1 MRPVNPFPNRWR
13 LIIAASL
20 VAAAVMLAMLATGMT
35 ASAESD
41 NPQKAP
47 VTGLSATSGSNPGE
61 IDVRWD
67 AHPAGAVDYRVA
79 WKPVGERFRPASD
92 TDWNANPTA
101 TGMTITGLTEG
112 SEYKVK
118 VRARFDSNP
127 RSRWSSVATATAA
140 SSSQPDPPPPV
151 IQPPEPTPPL
161 ETAEG
166 HSSPHHLS
174 ISDASATEGD
184 DITFT
189 VTLNPVSTDSVTFG
203 FATSIESDD
212 NAEGNDFTPAV
223 GSSFTILAG
232 QTSRTFTVPT
242 QDDGHNTPSSVYE
255 GDETFTITISNPTNA
270 EIAQATAK
278 GTIIDDEDVPT
289 ASFEIGPTSFFEGAG
304 TVNNVLIINTS
315 NLNERDAQLSLAV
328 SGTAVADEDYVA
340 LPQTLTVSRGQR
352 QIERSISIIDDSIFE
367 DPQTIEIRIAA
378 ASDNIQVDPA
388 ANAITFTIN
397 DNDNV
402 PHVSASA
409 QDGTEGGQ
417 NAGTTPIAG
426 QDFANVVFRLNVDP
440 PHQATITMRVQ
451 TIEKTAI
458 AGLDYQEPPTTF
470 RFEPGEI
477 TKYIKVPVI
486 DDDQYERR
494 GTETFT
500 LRLYQLSYGGISS
513 ALDLR
518 ITGRII
524 DNEEPGPVPEGDYVT
539 ADRNT
544 SAYID
549 VGESWLNGNPVPG
562 RIEEQNDQDWYL
574 TNLRAGRCYQIEI
587 RGKSDAE
594 GELPGAEGLTL
605 TDPYLNGVY
614 RDDGVYLPGTTNR
627 DGGVDLSAA
636 PYHPVQQDRRLL
648 HRRQPRLVRRAAA
661 PSTFRS
667 INLGARTKT
676 CTEVDLDNLTYK
688 PGTFDSK

>member
-1 MRPVNPFPNRWR
+1 MQLANPFPKQWR
-13 LIIAASL
+13 LIVAASL
-20 VAAAVMLAMLATGMT
+20 VAAAIVIAMLATGMT
-35 ASAESD
+35 AWAQS
-41 NPQKAP
+41 NPQRAA
-47 VTGLSATSGSNPGE
+47 VTGLSATPGANPGE
-61 IDVRWD
+61 TDVSWD
-67 AHPAGAVDYRVA
+67 AHPAGARDYRVA
-79 WKPVGERFRPASD
+79 WKPVGESFRPASD
-92 TDWNANPTA
+92 TDWNAKPTA
-101 TGMTITGLTEG
+101 TGMTIAGLTG
-112 SEYKVK
+112 GDDYKVR

-127 RSRWSSVATATAA
+127 RSRWSTVATATATEA
-140 SSSQPDPPPPV
+140 SSPPPPV
-151 IQPPEPTPPL
+151 IQPPEPTPTPDH
-161 ETAEG
+161 AES
-166 HSSPHHLS
+166 HSSPHYLS

-212 NAEGNDFTPAV
+212 NAEGIDFTATA
-223 GSSFTILAG
+223 GSFVISAG
-232 QTSRTFTVPT
+232 QTSRTLTVPT
-242 QDDGHNTPSSVYE
+242 RDDGHNTPSSVYE
-255 GDETFTITISNPTNA
+255 GDETFTFTISNPTGA
-270 EIAQATAK
+270 EISQATAK
-278 GTIIDDEDVPT
+278 GAIIDDEDVPT
-289 ASFEIGPTSFFEGAG
+289 ASFEIGPRLIYEGAG
-304 TVNNVLIINTS
+304 TVNNVMIINTS
-315 NLNERDAQLSLAV
+315 NLNERNAQLSLAV

-340 LPQTLTVSRGQR
+340 LPQTLTVSRGQI
-352 QIERSISIIDDSIFE
+352 QIKPPISIIDDSIFE
-367 DPQTIEIRIAA
+367 DEQTIELRIAA

-388 ANAITFTIN
+388 ANAITVTIK
-397 DNDNV
+397 DKDTV
-402 PHVSASA
+402 PNVSASA
-409 QDGTEGGQ
+409 RDGTEGGQ

-426 QDFANVVFRLNVDP
+426 QDFANVVFELNVDP
-440 PHQATITMRVQ
+440 YHQATITMRVE

-500 LRLYQLSYGGISS
+500 LRLYQLFYGGFSS
-513 ALDLR
+513 PLDLR

-524 DNEEPGPVPEGDYVT
+524 DNDEPGPVPEGDYVT

-544 SAYID
+544 GAYID
-549 VGESWLNGNPVPG
+549 VGESWLHGNPVPG

-574 TNLRAGRCYQIEI
+574 TNLRAGRCHQIEI

-627 DGGVDLSAA
+627 DGGADLSA
-636 PYHPVQQDRRLL
+636 L
-648 HRRQPRLVRRAAA
+648 HTIRFNKTGTYYIAVSHGWYNGGGAFDLSVH
-661 PSTFRS
+661 
-667 INLGARTKT
+667 NLGARTKT
-676 CTEVDLDNLTYK
+676 CTEVDVDNLTYK